1 MKLVK
6 KNRSVL
12 SVLKTFNLKLRKAIL
27 KVVDT
32 EVITTLGECGLN
44 TLNNDIKI
52 NEVTYE
58 NTPVRDSPEKA
69 NEEWVEGESYFVPS
83 SESDEI
89 ETGSS
94 QLFGNVAGKYLSPYV
109 HRIGELEEVNPH
121 LRGGR
126 VENHLGKTPPVHPT
140 EIRTSISPS
149 SAAELNT
156 TSALANYA
164 TECFFYVFQINE
176 LSHVTIPVMLLPDDF
191 RAYSKLKV
199 DNHLFNKEN
208 MPSHFKVKEYC
219 PLVFRNLRERFGI
232 DDLDYKE
239 SMTRSQPV
247 LVDSPGK
254 SGAKFYQSYDRLFI
268 VKTLTSEEVERM
280 HSFLKHYHPYI
291 VERHGKT
298 LLPQYLGM
306 YRLTVDGVEHYM
318 VAMRNVFSNHLRT
331 HRKFDL
337 KGSTVDREASD
348 KEREKDLPTLK
359 DNDFV
364 KEGMKIYIGDDAK
377 EKLIE
382 TLTADVEF
390 LTKLHLMDY
399 SLLLGVHDCTRA
411 EQENS
416 EQIEQ
421 EDEDNG
427 VDDDDDSETGSGVD
441 IRQGAGDRWCMLGS
455 MTTPPDSPH
464 AALMRETSLQYE
476 TGIVPELDI
485 YAIPSSENAPW
496 KEIYFLAIID
506 VLTHYGVR
514 KQAAKAAKTVKYGAN
529 VDGISTCD
537 PEQYGK
543 RFIEFLS
550 KAIE

>member
-1 MKLVK
+1 MSGSSQGQSGLSKLKKKHFRVK
-6 KNRSVL
+6 HQKVKVFRANEPLL
-12 SVLKTFNLKLRKAIL
+12 SVLMW
-27 KVVDT
+27 
-32 EVITTLGECGLN
+32 G
-44 TLNNDIKI
+44 
-52 NEVTYE
+52 
-58 NTPVRDSPEKA
+58 
-69 NEEWVEGESYFVPS
+69 
-83 SESDEI
+83 
-89 ETGSS
+89 
-94 QLFGNVAGKYLSPYV
+94 
-109 HRIGELEEVNPH
+109 VNH
-121 LRGGR
+121 
-126 VENHLGKTPPVHPT
+126 T
-140 EIRTSISPS
+140 
-149 SAAELNT
+149 
-156 TSALANYA
+156 
-164 TECFFYVFQINE
+164 INE

-199 DNHLFNKEN
+199 DYHLFNKEN
-208 MPSHFKVKEYC
+208 MPSHFKFKEYC

-232 DDLDYKE
+232 DDQDYKE
-239 SMTRSQPV
+239 SMTRSQPEP
-247 LVDSPGK
+247 VDSHGK

-268 VKTLTSEEVERM
+268 LKTLTSEEVERM

-298 LLPQYLGM
+298 LLPQYLGL
-306 YRLTVDGVEHYM
+306 YRLTVDGVEHYL
-318 VAMRNVFSNHLRT
+318 VVMRNVFSNHLQT

-377 EKLIE
+377 EKLLE
-382 TLTADVEF
+382 TLNADVEF

-399 SLLLGVHDCTRA
+399 SLLLGIHDCARA
-411 EQENS
+411 EQENR
-416 EQIEQ
+416 ERGEQ
-421 EDEDNG
+421 EDDENNGFED
-427 VDDDDDSETGSGVD
+427 DEDSETGSGID
-441 IRQGAGDRWCMLGS
+441 IKQTAGDRWGGNMA
-455 MTTPPDSPH
+455 TPPDSPH
-464 AALMRETSLQYE
+464 VALMRETSIQYE

-485 YAIPSSENAPW
+485 YAVPSSDNAPW

-506 VLTHYGVR
+506 VLTHYGVK

>member
-1 MKLVK
+1 MSVPQVQGGLSKLKKKHFRVK
-6 KNRSVL
+6 HQKVKLFRANEPLL
-12 SVLKTFNLKLRKAIL
+12 SVFMW
-27 KVVDT
+27 
-32 EVITTLGECGLN
+32 G
-44 TLNNDIKI
+44 
-52 NEVTYE
+52 
-58 NTPVRDSPEKA
+58 
-69 NEEWVEGESYFVPS
+69 
-83 SESDEI
+83 
-89 ETGSS
+89 
-94 QLFGNVAGKYLSPYV
+94 
-109 HRIGELEEVNPH
+109 VNH
-121 LRGGR
+121 
-126 VENHLGKTPPVHPT
+126 T
-140 EIRTSISPS
+140 
-149 SAAELNT
+149 
-156 TSALANYA
+156 
-164 TECFFYVFQINE
+164 INE

-219 PLVFRNLRERFGI
+219 PLVFRNLRERFSI

-247 LVDSPGK
+247 LVDSSGK
-254 SGAKFYQSYDRLFI
+254 SGAMFYQSYDRLFI
-268 VKTLTSEEVERM
+268 LKSLTSEEVERM

-306 YRLTVDGVEHYM
+306 YRLTVDGVEHYL
-318 VAMRNVFSNHLRT
+318 VAMRNVFSNHLQT

-348 KEREKDLPTLK
+348 KEKEKDLPTLK

-377 EKLIE
+377 EKLLE

-399 SLLLGVHDCTRA
+399 SLLLGVHDCARA
-411 EQENS
+411 EQENR
-416 EQIEQ
+416 ERAEQ
-421 EDEDNG
+421 EDEENNG
-427 VDDDDDSETGSGVD
+427 LEEDDDSESGSGLD
-441 IRQGAGDRWCMLGS
+441 TRGGGGEGGGWGGAMA
-455 MTTPPDSPH
+455 TPPDSPH
-464 AALMRETSLQYE
+464 AVALMRETSLQYE

-485 YAIPSSENAPW
+485 YAIPSSEGAPL
-496 KEIYFLAIID
+496 KEIYFLALID

-543 RFIEFLS
+543 RFIEFMS